1 MAAIK
6 KCAKRLRIYVG
17 ETDHYDRIVK
27 KAKELDM
34 AGVTV
39 FRGIM
44 GYGENNRQIRSA
56 RLVELS
62 CDLPIVI
69 EIIDSE
75 EYIDKFMP
83 HLDTLVQKGM
93 ITIDDVK
100 VLKYGKQLPGHE

>member
-1 MAAIK
+1 MTAIK
-6 KCAKRLRIYVG
+6 KYAKRLRIYIG
-17 ETDHYDRIVK
+17 ETDHYERIVK

-44 GYGENNRQIRSA
+44 GYGENNRNIRTA
-56 RLVELS
+56 HLVELS

-69 EIIDSE
+69 EIIDSD

-93 ITIDDVK
+93 ITIDSVE
-100 VLKYGKQLPGHE
+100 VIKYGNKLPGHE

>member
-6 KCAKRLRIYVG
+6 KCAKRLRIYIG

-69 EIIDSE
+69 EIVDVE
-75 EYIDKFMP
+75 EKIKLLLPYLEKMVDE
-83 HLDTLVQKGM
+83 GM
-93 ITIDDVK
+93 ITMEYVTI
-100 VLKYGKQLPGHE
+100 LMYRHE